1 MKNEQEIEWVSVSE
15 LAKRLH
21 KTKQTVYNLIK
32 RGVYETKEFQRGSMR
47 GILICIPKQEENE

>member
-1 MKNEQEIEWVSVSE
+1 MMNEQEVEWVSVSE

-32 RGVYETKEFQRGSMR
+32 KGVYETKEFQRGSMR
-47 GILICIPKQEENE
+47 GFLICIPKQEENE

>member
-1 MKNEQEIEWVSVSE
+1 MKNEQELEWVSVSE

>member
-1 MKNEQEIEWVSVSE
+1 MMNEQKVEWVSVSE

>member
-1 MKNEQEIEWVSVSE
+1 MMNEQEVEWVSVSE

-32 RGVYETKEFQRGSMR
+32 KDVYETKKFQRGSMR
-47 GILICIPKQEENE
+47 GFLIFIPKQ

>member
-1 MKNEQEIEWVSVSE
+1 MMNEKEVEWVSVSE

-47 GILICIPKQEENE
+47 GFLICIPKQEEK